1 MFDSNKG
8 INVRGYNRGVFFKE
22 QVITLVKVLQPSEI
36 IFILYI
42 LLTGIY
48 ISIFHAGLNGYYQ
61 HLLIRLGFVA
71 VVAINFFV
79 EKKYPKEAVGF
90 FRQFFPIAA
99 SGLYFY
105 TETGFLNT
113 MIFPHHL
120 DPYLIQLEY
129 SLFGCMPSDI
139 FCVKF
144 PHKWFNELLNFGYF
158 SYFFII
164 LIPLFISYFM
174 KKKFSHEATFIA
186 LFSLLSFYL
195 LFIIFPTAGPQFH
208 YPDLTFMQNHIPDAY
223 IFRYLVKQIQ
233 DFGETTTGAFPS
245 SHVGVTLTM
254 LYVTFKFSRR
264 MFFVIL
270 PISILL
276 FFSTV
281 YIRAHYF
288 VDVIGGIIF
297 GVMFIM
303 LANRLYQFVRKVQ
316 KT

>member
-1 MFDSNKG
+1 MLDSNKG
-8 INVRGYNRGVFFKE
+8 INVRGYSRGFFSKV
-22 QVITLVKVLQPSEI
+22 QVVSLVKVLQPSEI

-48 ISIFHAGLNGYYQ
+48 IVLFRNNLHNYYE
-61 HLLIRLGFVA
+61 HLLIRLAFVTA
-71 VVAINFFV
+71 VVINYFS
-79 EKKYPKEAVGF
+79 EKKYPYQAIGF

-105 TETGFLNT
+105 TETGFMNT

-164 LIPLFISYFM
+164 LIPLFVTHFI
-174 KKKFSHEATFIA
+174 KKKITHEATFIA
-186 LFSLLSFYL
+186 LFSLLAFYL
-195 LFIIFPTAGPQFH
+195 FFIVFPTAGPQFH

-223 IFRYLVKQIQ
+223 IFRFLVKQIQ
-233 DFGETTTGAFPS
+233 NFGETTTGAFPS

-254 LYVTFKFSRR
+254 LYVTYKFSRKA
-264 MFFVIL
+264 FYIIL

-288 VDVIGGIIF
+288 VDVIGGVIF
-297 GVMFIM
+297 GVIFII
-303 LANRLYQFVRKVQ
+303 LANLAFQFISKI
-316 KT
+316 KES